1 MAENKHQ
8 LLVTIGA
15 ALSRGFNFV
24 ISGSSSKIKSI
35 GSVIKDLEKQSVLSA
50 ASVDKLKSRYNSLLG
65 SMNKQQAIIAK
76 RGFYRSQIMEVAA
89 LGAALA
95 VPIRN
100 AIKFEDSLSNIAA
113 VVNFPEPDGL
123 KKLGDTITQ
132 LSLKIPKTADELA
145 SIAAIGGRFQVSLSE
160 LPKFTEELAKT
171 AVAWRMNS
179 DEAAEK
185 IGNLMKVF
193 KIKATELAPVYDV
206 INHLGNLT
214 GATADN
220 ILKAINRSADGISNF
235 KLQIP
240 QVAALTSTI
249 MSFGEGAEQAGS
261 AISVMLQKLSMAPSL
276 GSGAQKVLHQLGFGV
291 NGLAELIQK
300 DPQKVLDKFFDAVSK
315 MDAKTRASGLNAI
328 FGRGAA
334 KTVGKLVD
342 NLELYRHNLELV
354 NNPTKYKGSRAV
366 DYGIVF
372 DTARSKL
379 TLLTNNLGAFSR
391 EVGASLIP
399 ALNQIVDGINSVLS
413 PVMQWMQQNKELT
426 QTITTGIAGLVGFRI
441 ATFTLG
447 YASTFL
453 FGVLNRLIIVF
464 KGLRLGLSLFGV
476 AFRASLGLI
485 GAFATAGWLIYENW
499 ESVQGFLGRIWEPI
513 KPYWGSFKNKM
524 DELGVT
530 EAITNAWAEVQN
542 FFSNIWRVVA
552 PHWEAFY
559 AKIKELGLVD
569 GIIKA
574 WNRVKEFFTKIWA
587 GISPIIDKITS
598 PLKILWSGAKQGLQ
612 KVGNLFSSDSKAVG
626 SKIELT
632 KNLKP
637 ANLNVTRNQSNNFEI
652 TINAAKNDNAEAIAN
667 RVVNRVSEYKK
678 TFLFDEVGATI

>member
-15 ALSRGFNFV
+15 ALSSGFNSV
-24 ISGSSSKIKSI
+24 ISGSSSKIKSV

-50 ASVDKLKSRYNSLLG
+50 ASIDKLKTRYNSLLG
-65 SMNKQQAIIAK
+65 SINKQQSIIAQ

-100 AIKFEDSLSNIAA
+100 AIKFEDSLSKIAA

-123 KKLGDTITQ
+123 KKLGDTLTQ
-132 LSLKIPKTADELA
+132 ISLKIPKTADELA
-145 SIAAIGGRFQVSLSE
+145 SIAAIGGRFQVSLSD

-206 INHLGNLT
+206 INHLGNFT

-220 ILKAINRSADGISNF
+220 ILKAINRSADGLANF
-235 KLQIP
+235 KLSIP
-240 QVAALTSTI
+240 EVAALTSTI

-261 AISVMLQKLSMAPSL
+261 AISVMLQKLSMAPTL
-276 GSGAQKVLHQLGFGV
+276 GAGAQKVLHQLGFGIS
-291 NGLAELIQK
+291 GLAELIQK

-315 MDAKTRASGLNAI
+315 MDAKTRASGLNSI

-342 NLELYRHNLELV
+342 NLELYKHNLELV
-354 NNPTKYKGSRAV
+354 NNPNKYKGSRDV

-372 DTARSKL
+372 DTAQSKL
-379 TLLTNNLGAFSR
+379 NLLTNNLGAFSR

-399 ALNQIVDGINSVLS
+399 AMNSIVDSINSVLT
-413 PVMQWMQQNKELT
+413 PVIQWMQANKELT
-426 QTITTGIAGLVGFRI
+426 KTITTGIASLIGFRI
-441 ATFTLG
+441 ATFALG
-447 YASTFL
+447 YTFTFL
-453 FGVLNRLIIVF
+453 FGGLNKLIIVF
-464 KGLRLGLSLFGV
+464 KGLRLGLSLLG
-476 AFRASLGLI
+476 AALKMSLSWI

-499 ESVQGFLGRIWEPI
+499 KSVQKFLRKIWESVKPHWDSFKKIINQLSITEPI
-513 KPYWGSFKNKM
+513 
-524 DELGVT
+524 L
-530 EAITNAWAEVQN
+530 
-542 FFSNIWRVVA
+542 
-552 PHWEAFY
+552 
-559 AKIKELGLVD
+559 
-569 GIIKA
+569 KA
-574 WNRVKEFFTKIWA
+574 WTSVKEFFSTLWDGATRSWNLFIAKLQGFIDIIKQKWESLKSFFK
-587 GISPIIDKITS
+587 GIFDYLSPIIDKITS
-598 PLKILWSGAKQGLQ
+598 PLAGFWEGAKGI
-612 KVGNLFSSDSKAVG
+612 S
-626 SKIELT
+626 SKIGNFFGGNRSSATPQLKIPEL
-632 KNLKP
+632 KNLKSDI
-637 ANLNVTRNQSNNFEI
+637 NRNQNNNFNI
-652 TINAAKNDNAEAIAN
+652 TVNALKNDNAESISQK
-667 RVVNRVSEYKK
+667 VVSRISDYSR
-678 TFLFDEVGATI
+678 TFLYDEVAEAI

>member
-15 ALSRGFNFV
+15 ALSSGFNSV
-24 ISGSSSKIKSI
+24 ISGSSSKIKSF
-35 GSVIKDLEKQSVLSA
+35 GSVIKELEKQSVLSA
-50 ASVDKLKSRYNSLLG
+50 ASVDKLKTRYNSLLG
-65 SMNKQQAIIAK
+65 SLNKQQAIISK
-76 RGFYRSQIMEVAA
+76 RGFYRSQIMEVVA

-123 KKLGDTITQ
+123 KKLGDTLTDI
-132 LSLKIPKTADELA
+132 SLRIPKTADELA
-145 SIAAIGGRFQVSLSE
+145 SIAAIGGQFQVSLSD

-193 KIKATELAPVYDV
+193 KIKATELAPIYDV

-220 ILKAINRSADGISNF
+220 ILKAINRSADGLSNF

-261 AISVMLQKLSMAPSL
+261 AISVTLQKLSMAPSL
-276 GSGAQKVLHQLGFGV
+276 GAGAQKVLHQLGFGV
-291 NGLAELIQK
+291 SGLAELIQK

-315 MDAKTRASGLNAI
+315 MDAKTRASGLNSI

-354 NNPTKYKGSRAV
+354 NHPNKYKGSRDV

-372 DTARSKL
+372 DTAQSKL
-379 TLLTNNLGAFSR
+379 NLLTNNLGAFSR

-399 ALNQIVDGINSVLS
+399 ALNKIVEGINNILT
-413 PVMQWMQQNKELT
+413 PAMQWMQKNKELT
-426 QTITTGIAGLVGFRI
+426 MTITTGISGLIGFRI
-441 ATFTLG
+441 ATFALG
-447 YASTFL
+447 YAVTFL
-453 FGVLNRLIIVF
+453 FGGLNKLVIIF
-464 KGLRLGLSLFGV
+464 KGLRLGLSLLGV
-476 AFRASLGLI
+476 AFRASLGWI
-485 GAFATAGWLIYENW
+485 GAFATASWLIYENW

-513 KPYWGSFKNKM
+513 SPYWDSFKNKM

-530 EAITNAWAEVQN
+530 DFITKAWT
-542 FFSNIWRVVA
+542 
-552 PHWEAFY
+552 P
-559 AKIKELGLVD
+559 IKELFSA
-569 GIIKA
+569 IWEEPAKA
-574 WNRVKEFFTKIWA
+574 WDVFVAKLQELGFIDAIKQKWESLKNFFK
-587 GISPIIDKITS
+587 GIFDYLSPIIDKITS
-598 PLKILWSGAKQGLQ
+598 PLETLWSGAKQGLQ
-612 KVGNLFSSDSKAVG
+612 RIGSLFGSNLKAVG
-626 SKIELT
+626 SKMEIT
-632 KNLKP
+632 KDLKP
-637 ANLNVTRNQSNNFEI
+637 SNSNITRNQSNNFSI

-667 RVVNRVSEYKK
+667 RVVNRVSEYNK